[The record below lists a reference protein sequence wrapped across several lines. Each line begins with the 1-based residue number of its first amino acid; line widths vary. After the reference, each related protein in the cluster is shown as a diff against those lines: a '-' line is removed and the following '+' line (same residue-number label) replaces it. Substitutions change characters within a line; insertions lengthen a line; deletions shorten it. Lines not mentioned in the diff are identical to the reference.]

1 MSKLIFLLFFFVC
14 YMIFQALKSAMSGS
28 KQAYMAVNGPSEN
41 YFVPPDVHHA
51 MLESARNSEQQG
63 IDFANHCY
71 EEYLKTG
78 QYFILSDIDKIIK
91 RDFEYQPVCVSN
103 GFLSRMK
110 DLIDNNLVANV
121 CLEGDDVAFIHINYI
136 DKYLST

>member
-1 MSKLIFLLFFFVC
+1 MLHVNHAASSRRYIRLRDKETKMSKLIFLLFFFVC

-78 QYFILSDIDKIIK
+78 QYFILSDIDKYHK
-91 RDFEYQPVCVSN
+91 
-103 GFLSRMK
+103 
-110 DLIDNNLVANV
+110 A
-121 CLEGDDVAFIHINYI
+121 
-136 DKYLST
+136 